1 MSGRFLFALSC
12 FVLMTNG
19 QTVAQETNRLPL
31 QAGLQAWTRGSTPLS
46 AFSHDR
52 TGESFLGADSVSLK
66 SPFLAF
72 ALSAIATGVP
82 VAYGLSLDGKQNETA
97 GGLLFAGG
105 LILGPAMGFFYG
117 EEWGRGMTGVGIRA
131 GLTGVSVLL
140 MASSAGSSHSFGE
153 AVGGAMVVGALG
165 VLAVGVDAIYDLIVV
180 GPSISEQNDTRQV
193 FSISMSPVYRPDSRS
208 MGFHITISI

>member
-12 FVLMTNG
+12 FALMTNG

-31 QAGLQAWTRGSTPLS
+31 QAGLQAWPRESTPLS
-46 AFSHDR
+46 PFSHDL
-52 TGESFLGADSVSLK
+52 TGESSLGADSVSLK

-72 ALSAIATGVP
+72 ALSAIATGLP
-82 VAYGLSLDGKQNETA
+82 VAYGLSLDGTQHETA

-117 EEWGRGMTGVGIRA
+117 EEWGRGFSGAGIRA

-140 MASSAGSSHSFGE
+140 MASSVSSSHSFGE

-180 GPSISEQNDTRQV
+180 GPTISEQNDMRQV

-208 MGFHITISI
+208 MGFHITIGI

>member
-1 MSGRFLFALSC
+1 MSGRFLFTLSC

-19 QTVAQETNRLPL
+19 RTVAQETNRLPL
-31 QAGLQAWTRGSTPLS
+31 QAGLQAWTRESTPLS
-46 AFSHDR
+46 AFSHEL
-52 TGESFLGADSVSLK
+52 TGESSPGADSVSLR

-82 VAYGLSLDGKQNETA
+82 IAYGLSLDGTKNETA

-105 LILGPAMGFFYG
+105 LILGPAVGFFYG

-131 GLTGVSVLL
+131 GLAGVSVLL
-140 MASSAGSSHSFGE
+140 MAGSASSSHSFGE
-153 AVGGAMVVGALG
+153 AIGGAMVVGALG

-180 GPSISEQNDTRQV
+180 GPTISEQNDMRQV
-193 FSISMSPVYRPDSRS
+193 FRISMSPVYRPDRSS
-208 MGFHITISI
+208 MGFQFTISI